1 MGPVLSV
8 SSPVTDMVTMPLC
21 CGTGGERITKHN
33 VLRDHLHQL
42 AASAALSPTKDSRF
56 LLPGQDRRPADV
68 FIPSWAGGMD
78 AALDITV
85 VNPLQS
91 ALVDG
96 AAVTPGHALDYRFR
110 TKMAGAAEDCRQ
122 EGIKIPPDCDGN
134 TGWVAQGCREAGEET
149 SSSQGKALGPGRR
162 GSLEA
167 RLHKTLSTP
176 NEGKC
181 SYPQQ

>member
-1 MGPVLSV
+1 MRWMGPVLSV
-8 SSPVTDMVTMPLC
+8 SGPVTDMVTMPLC

-56 LLPGQDRRPADV
+56 FLPGQDRRPADV

-110 TKMAGAAEDCRQ
+110 TKVAGAAEDCRK
-122 EGIKIPPDCDGN
+122 EGIKFLPIVMETLG
-134 TGWVAQGCREAGEET
+134 GWHRDAEKQVRKLAAAAAA
-149 SSSQGKALGPGRR
+149 KARYW
-162 GSLEA
+162 A
-167 RLHKTLSTP
+167 RKKRKP
-176 NEGKC
+176 
-181 SYPQQ
+181 